1 MTMPRSEM
9 LAGLRKA
16 GLARVADEIAPLL
29 PDPVDFDTAQ
39 VRSVFERYGIHP
51 GVLTDLMGG
60 SP

>member
-1 MTMPRSEM
+1 
-9 LAGLRKA
+9 
-16 GLARVADEIAPLL
+16 VADEIAPLL